1 MEYAGK
7 AGRPLD
13 GLDVKSFFDG
23 LVFFGPVA
31 LLVRTAAGVTVGQ
44 FFLLQ
49 AALACAAL
57 LSELPAGR
65 LTDRIGYRNTLVLC
79 EGLFL
84 LARALLLTA
93 FLCGSPAL
101 FGLEAVVEGVA
112 LGFDSG
118 TRSAYLYATVPPEA
132 FLARTAQVENRETA
146 GFITSTV
153 LYAGLY
159 AWQGLTGLLA
169 ATVCTA
175 GVAFLAACTLPAEKK
190 SPAPSRPRS
199 GRARIGQL
207 LDRRSLALMAA
218 LAALSMGQLLV
229 NFFYADKLA
238 ACGLRPAWMTPVIL
252 GYSALQ
258 MLAAPLL
265 RRLPAAWRSRALG
278 LCCGAAGAV
287 MAALGLVRRAGPA
300 LALMLALPLLLQLPA
315 CLLEAGENAFID
327 ARGLQDDRAWAL
339 SVFHMSSS
347 ALETAFLAGS
357 SAVAAAGAA
366 ACFWA
371 VGAALAG
378 CGAWAA
384 RAIGREGLC
393 IYSTENIE

>member
-101 FGLEAVVEGVA
+101 FGLEAAVEGVA

-238 ACGLRPAWMTPVIL
+238 ACGLRPEWMTPVIL

-347 ALETAFLAGS
+347 ALEAAFLAGS

-378 CGAWAA
+378 CGAWSA

>member
-101 FGLEAVVEGVA
+101 FGLEEVVEGVA

-190 SPAPSRPRS
+190 SPAPSRPGS

-207 LDRRSLALMAA
+207 LDRRSLALMAV
-218 LAALSMGQLLV
+218 LAVLSMGQLLV
-229 NFFYADKLA
+229 NFFYADKLT
-238 ACGLRPAWMTPVIL
+238 ACGLRREWMTPVIL

-347 ALETAFLAGS
+347 ALEAAFLAGS

-384 RAIGREGLC
+384 RTIGREGLC

>member
-31 LLVRTAAGVTVGQ
+31 LLVRTA
-44 FFLLQ
+44 
-49 AALACAAL
+49 
-57 LSELPAGR
+57 
-65 LTDRIGYRNTLVLC
+65 
-79 EGLFL
+79 
-84 LARALLLTA
+84 
-93 FLCGSPAL
+93 
-101 FGLEAVVEGVA
+101 
-112 LGFDSG
+112 
-118 TRSAYLYATVPPEA
+118 
-132 FLARTAQVENRETA
+132 
-146 GFITSTV
+146 
-153 LYAGLY
+153 
-159 AWQGLTGLLA
+159 
-169 ATVCTA
+169 
-175 GVAFLAACTLPAEKK
+175 
-190 SPAPSRPRS
+190 
-199 GRARIGQL
+199 
-207 LDRRSLALMAA
+207 
-218 LAALSMGQLLV
+218 
-229 NFFYADKLA
+229 
-238 ACGLRPAWMTPVIL
+238 
-252 GYSALQ
+252 
-258 MLAAPLL
+258 
-265 RRLPAAWRSRALG
+265 
-278 LCCGAAGAV
+278 
-287 MAALGLVRRAGPA
+287 
-300 LALMLALPLLLQLPA
+300 

-347 ALETAFLAGS
+347 ALEAAFLAGS

>member
-49 AALACAAL
+49 
-57 LSELPAGR
+57 
-65 LTDRIGYRNTLVLC
+65 
-79 EGLFL
+79 
-84 LARALLLTA
+84 
-93 FLCGSPAL
+93 
-101 FGLEAVVEGVA
+101 
-112 LGFDSG
+112 
-118 TRSAYLYATVPPEA
+118 
-132 FLARTAQVENRETA
+132 
-146 GFITSTV
+146 
-153 LYAGLY
+153 
-159 AWQGLTGLLA
+159 
-169 ATVCTA
+169 
-175 GVAFLAACTLPAEKK
+175 
-190 SPAPSRPRS
+190 
-199 GRARIGQL
+199 
-207 LDRRSLALMAA
+207 
-218 LAALSMGQLLV
+218 
-229 NFFYADKLA
+229 
-238 ACGLRPAWMTPVIL
+238 
-252 GYSALQ
+252 
-258 MLAAPLL
+258 
-265 RRLPAAWRSRALG
+265 
-278 LCCGAAGAV
+278 
-287 MAALGLVRRAGPA
+287 AALGLVRRAGPA

-347 ALETAFLAGS
+347 ALEAAFLAGS

>member
-190 SPAPSRPRS
+190 SPAPSRPGS
-199 GRARIGQL
+199 SRARIGQL

-218 LAALSMGQLLV
+218 LAALSMGRLLV

-238 ACGLRPAWMTPVIL
+238 ACGLRPEWMTPVIL

-347 ALETAFLAGS
+347 ALEAAFLAGS

-378 CGAWAA
+378 CGAWPA

>member
-31 LLVRTAAGVTVGQ
+31 LLVRT
-44 FFLLQ
+44 
-49 AALACAAL
+49 
-57 LSELPAGR
+57 
-65 LTDRIGYRNTLVLC
+65 
-79 EGLFL
+79 
-84 LARALLLTA
+84 
-93 FLCGSPAL
+93 
-101 FGLEAVVEGVA
+101 
-112 LGFDSG
+112 
-118 TRSAYLYATVPPEA
+118 
-132 FLARTAQVENRETA
+132 
-146 GFITSTV
+146 
-153 LYAGLY
+153 
-159 AWQGLTGLLA
+159 
-169 ATVCTA
+169 
-175 GVAFLAACTLPAEKK
+175 
-190 SPAPSRPRS
+190 
-199 GRARIGQL
+199 
-207 LDRRSLALMAA
+207 
-218 LAALSMGQLLV
+218 
-229 NFFYADKLA
+229 
-238 ACGLRPAWMTPVIL
+238 
-252 GYSALQ
+252 
-258 MLAAPLL
+258 
-265 RRLPAAWRSRALG
+265 AAWRSRALG

-384 RAIGREGLC
+384 RAIGRKGLC

>member
-190 SPAPSRPRS
+190 SPAPSRPGS

-229 NFFYADKLA
+229 NFFYADKLLV
-238 ACGLRPAWMTPVIL
+238 CGLREEWMTPLIL
-252 GYSALQ
+252 GYSALGLLCEPV
-258 MLAAPLL
+258 LA
-265 RRLPAAWRSRALG
+265 RIPAGRQAAALAG
-278 LCCGAAGAV
+278 FFLSVGAAMTGLGAV
-287 MAALGLVRRAGPA
+287 RAAGPA
-300 LALMLALPLLLQLPA
+300 VGLMLALPLLLRVPA
-315 CLLEAGENAFID
+315 CLLERFENDLVDELGEGGRRAELLSAFNMS
-327 ARGLQDDRAWAL
+327 G
-339 SVFHMSSS
+339 SVF
-347 ALETAFLAGS
+347 EVAFLVGS
-357 SAVAAAGAA
+357 AALAAAGPAV
-366 ACFWA
+366 CF
-371 VGAALAG
+371 GAAGLALILLG
-378 CGAWAA
+378 VCA
-384 RAIGREGLC
+384 RRALA
-393 IYSTENIE
+393 

>member
-190 SPAPSRPRS
+190 SPAPSRPGS

-347 ALETAFLAGS
+347 ALEAAFLAGS

-378 CGAWAA
+378 CGAWVA
-384 RAIGREGLC
+384 RTIGREGLC

>member
-101 FGLEAVVEGVA
+101 FGLEAAVEGVA

-190 SPAPSRPRS
+190 SPAPSRPGS

-218 LAALSMGQLLV
+218 LAALSMGRLLV
-229 NFFYADKLA
+229 NFFYADKL
-238 ACGLRPAWMTPVIL
+238 
-252 GYSALQ
+252 
-258 MLAAPLL
+258 
-265 RRLPAAWRSRALG
+265 
-278 LCCGAAGAV
+278 
-287 MAALGLVRRAGPA
+287 AALGLVRRAGPA

-347 ALETAFLAGS
+347 ALEAAFLAGS

>member
-190 SPAPSRPRS
+190 SPAPSRPGS

-278 LCCGAAGAV
+278 SVL
-287 MAALGLVRRAGPA
+287 RRGRRGHGGAGPCA
-300 LALMLALPLLLQLPA
+300 PGRTCPGA
-315 CLLEAGENAFID
+315 D
-327 ARGLQDDRAWAL
+327 A
-339 SVFHMSSS
+339 
-347 ALETAFLAGS
+347 
-357 SAVAAAGAA
+357 
-366 ACFWA
+366 
-371 VGAALAG
+371 GAALA
-378 CGAWAA
+378 AAAA
-384 RAIGREGLC
+384 RLSAGGRRERLHRRPGPAGRPGLGAVGLSHEQQRPGGGLPGGLVGGGGSRGRRLLLGGGRRPGRLRRLGRPGHRTGRSLY
-393 IYSTENIE
+393 I

>member
-49 AALACAAL
+49 AAL
-57 LSELPAGR
+57 
-65 LTDRIGYRNTLVLC
+65 
-79 EGLFL
+79 
-84 LARALLLTA
+84 
-93 FLCGSPAL
+93 
-101 FGLEAVVEGVA
+101 
-112 LGFDSG
+112 
-118 TRSAYLYATVPPEA
+118 
-132 FLARTAQVENRETA
+132 
-146 GFITSTV
+146 
-153 LYAGLY
+153 
-159 AWQGLTGLLA
+159 
-169 ATVCTA
+169 
-175 GVAFLAACTLPAEKK
+175 
-190 SPAPSRPRS
+190 
-199 GRARIGQL
+199 
-207 LDRRSLALMAA
+207 
-218 LAALSMGQLLV
+218 
-229 NFFYADKLA
+229 
-238 ACGLRPAWMTPVIL
+238 
-252 GYSALQ
+252 
-258 MLAAPLL
+258 
-265 RRLPAAWRSRALG
+265 
-278 LCCGAAGAV
+278 
-287 MAALGLVRRAGPA
+287 
-300 LALMLALPLLLQLPA
+300 PLLLQLPA

-347 ALETAFLAGS
+347 ALEAAFLAGS

-366 ACFWA
+366 VCFWA

>member
-175 GVAFLAACTLPAEKK
+175 GVAFLAAPPQKK
-190 SPAPSRPRS
+190 RPWP
-199 GRARIGQL
+199 G
-207 LDRRSLALMAA
+207 
-218 LAALSMGQLLV
+218 
-229 NFFYADKLA
+229 
-238 ACGLRPAWMTPVIL
+238 
-252 GYSALQ
+252 
-258 MLAAPLL
+258 
-265 RRLPAAWRSRALG
+265 
-278 LCCGAAGAV
+278 
-287 MAALGLVRRAGPA
+287 
-300 LALMLALPLLLQLPA
+300 
-315 CLLEAGENAFID
+315 
-327 ARGLQDDRAWAL
+327 
-339 SVFHMSSS
+339 
-347 ALETAFLAGS
+347 
-357 SAVAAAGAA
+357 
-366 ACFWA
+366 
-371 VGAALAG
+371 
-378 CGAWAA
+378 
-384 RAIGREGLC
+384 
-393 IYSTENIE
+393 

>member
-101 FGLEAVVEGVA
+101 FGLEAAVEGVA

-118 TRSAYLYATVPPEA
+118 K
-132 FLARTAQVENRETA
+132 
-146 GFITSTV
+146 I
-153 LYAGLY
+153 
-159 AWQGLTGLLA
+159 
-169 ATVCTA
+169 
-175 GVAFLAACTLPAEKK
+175 
-190 SPAPSRPRS
+190 
-199 GRARIGQL
+199 GRAH
-207 LDRRSLALMAA
+207 
-218 LAALSMGQLLV
+218 V
-229 NFFYADKLA
+229 
-238 ACGLRPAWMTPVIL
+238 
-252 GYSALQ
+252 
-258 MLAAPLL
+258 
-265 RRLPAAWRSRALG
+265 
-278 LCCGAAGAV
+278 
-287 MAALGLVRRAGPA
+287 
-300 LALMLALPLLLQLPA
+300 
-315 CLLEAGENAFID
+315 
-327 ARGLQDDRAWAL
+327 
-339 SVFHMSSS
+339 
-347 ALETAFLAGS
+347 
-357 SAVAAAGAA
+357 
-366 ACFWA
+366 
-371 VGAALAG
+371 
-378 CGAWAA
+378 
-384 RAIGREGLC
+384 
-393 IYSTENIE
+393 